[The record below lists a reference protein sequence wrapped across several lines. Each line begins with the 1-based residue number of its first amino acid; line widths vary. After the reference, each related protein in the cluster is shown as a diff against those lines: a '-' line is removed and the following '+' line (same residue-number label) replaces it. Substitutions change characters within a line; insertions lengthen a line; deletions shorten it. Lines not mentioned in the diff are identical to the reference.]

1 MIKLKKG
8 VLISALSCLGVTCLL
23 CILGIFGVA
32 IFSGVGLRI
41 LLIFASLTVALSA
54 SLSDINIFEKNKK
67 IAIASLSLLG
77 ISLVFALIIF
87 CSKLLDEVH
96 VFNKITA
103 ILSVFSIMFMII
115 VSLYTKLENKF
126 RVLQAIT
133 YIVVLLVDI
142 LISLL
147 IAGVNIL
154 SVKGMTEIFGVL
166 CVVAVGLLIATA
178 VVSTKKE
185 NATEP
190 GETQG
195 FIRVKKVE
203 YENLLKENKALKEE
217 IAMLR
222 SEKK

>member
-1 MIKLKKG
+1 MRKLKKG

-32 IFSGVGLRI
+32 IFSGVGLRV
-41 LLIFASLTVALSA
+41 LLIFASFTVALSA
-54 SLSDINIFEKNKK
+54 SLSDLNIFEKNKK

-103 ILSVFSIMFMII
+103 ILSVFSIMFMMI

-133 YIVVLLVDI
+133 YVVVLLVDI

-147 IAGVNIL
+147 IAGVNIF
-154 SVKGMTEIFGVL
+154 SVKGMTEILGVL
-166 CVVAVGLLIATA
+166 CVLAVGLLIATA

-185 NATEP
+185 NATEQT
-190 GETQG
+190 ETQS
-195 FIRVKKVE
+195 FIRVKKEE
-203 YENLLKENKALKEE
+203 YENLIKENKALKDE

>member
-77 ISLVFALIIF
+77 ISLIFALIIF

-103 ILSVFSIMFMII
+103 ILSVFSIMFMMI

-154 SVKGMTEIFGVL
+154 RVKGMTEILGVL
-166 CVVAVGLLIATA
+166 CVLAVGLLIATA
-178 VVSTKKE
+178 VVSTKKD
-185 NATEP
+185 NAIEQ

-195 FIRVKKVE
+195 FIRLKKVE

-217 IAMLR
+217 IAMLKNQ
-222 SEKK
+222 KK

>member
-77 ISLVFALIIF
+77 ISLIFALIIF

-103 ILSVFSIMFMII
+103 ILSVFSIMFMMI

-154 SVKGMTEIFGVL
+154 RVKGMTEILGVL
-166 CVVAVGLLIATA
+166 CVLAVGLLIATA
-178 VVSTKKE
+178 VVSTKKD
-185 NATEP
+185 NAIEQ

>member
-77 ISLVFALIIF
+77 ISLCFALIIF

-103 ILSVFSIMFMII
+103 ILSVFSIMFMMI

-154 SVKGMTEIFGVL
+154 RVKGMTEILGVL
-166 CVVAVGLLIATA
+166 CVLAVGLLIATA
-178 VVSTKKE
+178 VVSTKKD
-185 NATEP
+185 NAIEQ

-203 YENLLKENKALKEE
+203 YENLIKENKALKEE
-217 IAMLR
+217 ITMLR